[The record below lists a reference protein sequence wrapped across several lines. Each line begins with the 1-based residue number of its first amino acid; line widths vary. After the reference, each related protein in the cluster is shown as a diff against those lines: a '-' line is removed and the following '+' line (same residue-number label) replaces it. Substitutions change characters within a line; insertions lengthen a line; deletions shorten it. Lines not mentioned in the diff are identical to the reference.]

1 MCMQKEMKNSV
12 FADHAKELKTKDI
25 KRDVDIFEI
34 KNALRKHIYRAQ
46 VELDILKIL
55 FPILK
60 YSQNI
65 IIVIIMTHV

>member
-1 MCMQKEMKNSV
+1 MCVQKEMKNSV
-12 FADHAKELKTKDI
+12 FTDHAKELKNKDI
-25 KRDVDIFEI
+25 RTDVDIFEI

-55 FPILK
+55 FLILK

-65 IIVIIMTHV
+65 IIVIIMNHV